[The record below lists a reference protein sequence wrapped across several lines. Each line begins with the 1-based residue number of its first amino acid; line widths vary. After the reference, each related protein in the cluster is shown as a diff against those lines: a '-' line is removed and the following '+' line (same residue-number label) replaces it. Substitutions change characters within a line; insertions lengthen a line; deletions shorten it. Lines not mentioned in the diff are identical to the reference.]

1 MTGLTKT
8 SDGARVSLLGTA
20 RAATWRRPQ
29 IFLHV
34 SIITL
39 LVISLIPVYLMISIS
54 FKNPIQYQHERWI
67 VSFPLRLGNYAA
79 AWEIVSPYLV
89 NTIFV
94 AVVGFVGVAVLSTI
108 GAYVFAQMEF
118 PFREALYYAIIMLL
132 MVPWVISFIP
142 AYMLYAQFRLFDT
155 PVKLLN
161 TFWVLIIPNIAAG
174 PVFGIFLLRAFF
186 SGISKE
192 IYEAARVDGAGH
204 WILITRITVP
214 LSLPVIATLTVI
226 NFIGTWNSFL
236 WPLVTISD
244 QSKQVISVGL
254 FQLSNAY
261 AKSGDSSVWGP
272 LFAGYVIASIPLA
285 LLFLALG
292 KFYVE
297 GLVESGLKV

>member
-1 MTGLTKT
+1 MGITRT
-8 SDGARVSLLGTA
+8 SSGIRFSL
-20 RAATWRRPQ
+20 RAAPTATWRRPQ
-29 IFLHV
+29 ILLHV
-34 SIITL
+34 SIISML
-39 LVISLIPVYLMISIS
+39 LLSLIPIYLMISIS

-67 VSFPLRLGNYAA
+67 ISFPLRLTNYAA
-79 AWEIVSPYLV
+79 AWDIVSPYLI
-89 NTIFV
+89 NTIIV
-94 AVVGFVGVAVLSTI
+94 AVIGFIGVGILSVL

-118 PFREALYYAIIMLL
+118 PFKEALYYAIILLL

-142 AYMLYAQFRLFDT
+142 AYMLYAQFKLLDI
-155 PVKLLN
+155 PVRLLN

-186 SGISKE
+186 TGISKE

-244 QSKQVISVGL
+244 QTKQMISVGL

-261 AKSGDSSVWGP
+261 AKSADNSVWGP

-285 LLFLALG
+285 LLFLGLG

>member
-1 MTGLTKT
+1 M
-8 SDGARVSLLGTA
+8 
-20 RAATWRRPQ
+20 
-29 IFLHV
+29 
-34 SIITL
+34 
-39 LVISLIPVYLMISIS
+39 MISIS
-54 FKNPIQYQHERWI
+54 FKNPIQYQHERWLL
-67 VSFPLRLGNYAA
+67 SFPLRLGNYAA
-79 AWEIVSPYLV
+79 AWDIVAPYLV
-89 NTIFV
+89 NTLIV
-94 AVVGFVGVAVLSTI
+94 AVIGFVGVVILSTL

-118 PFREALYYAIIMLL
+118 PFKETLYFAIIILL
-132 MVPWVISFIP
+132 MIPWVISFIP
-142 AYMLYAQFRLFDT
+142 AYMLYAQFKVFDIQ
-155 PVKLLN
+155 VRLLN
-161 TFWVLIIPNIAAG
+161 TFWVLIIPNIASG

-186 SGISKE
+186 SSISKE

-244 QSKQVISVGL
+244 QTKQMISVGL

-261 AKSGDSSVWGP
+261 SRSADNSVWGP

-285 LLFLALG
+285 LLFVGLG

>member
-1 MTGLTKT
+1 MTYTKT
-8 SDGARVSLLGTA
+8 AAGTFLPWRSA
-20 RAATWRRPQ
+20 RAMTWRRPQ
-29 IFLHV
+29 ILLHV
-34 SIITL
+34 SIISML
-39 LVISLIPVYLMISIS
+39 IVSLIPVYLMISIS

-79 AWEIVSPYLV
+79 AWDIVAPYLG
-89 NTIFV
+89 NTLVV
-94 AVVGFVGVAVLSTI
+94 AVVGFIGVAVLSVL
-108 GAYVFAQMEF
+108 GAYVFAQMSF
-118 PFREALYYAIIMLL
+118 PFKEVLYYAIILLL

-155 PVKLLN
+155 PIRLLN

-192 IYEAARVDGAGH
+192 IYEAASVDGAGH
-204 WILITRITVP
+204 WILISRITLP

-244 QSKQVISVGL
+244 DSKQMISVGL
-254 FQLSNAY
+254 FQLSNAF
-261 AKSGDSSVWGP
+261 ARSADNSVWGP

>member
-1 MTGLTKT
+1 MGLT
-8 SDGARVSLLGTA
+8 RTA
-20 RAATWRRPQ
+20 SGIRLPLRSTQAKTWRRPQ
-29 IFLHV
+29 ILLHA

-39 LVISLIPVYLMISIS
+39 LLISLIPVYLMVSIS
-54 FKNPIQYQHERWI
+54 FKNPIQYQYERWI
-67 VSFPLRLGNYAA
+67 ISFPLRLSNYAA
-79 AWEIVSPYLV
+79 AWEIVAPYLV
-89 NTIFV
+89 NTIIV
-94 AVVGFVGVAVLSTI
+94 AVIGFIGVAILSTI
-108 GAYVFAQMEF
+108 GAYVFAQMQF
-118 PFREALYYAIIMLL
+118 PFKEALYYAIIMLL

-142 AYMLYAQFRLFDT
+142 AYMLYAQFKLFDT
-155 PVKLLN
+155 PVRLLN
-161 TFWVLIIPNIAAG
+161 TYWVLIIPNIAAG

-204 WILITRITVP
+204 WILITRITLP

-244 QSKQVISVGL
+244 QTKQVISVGL

-261 AKSGDSSVWGP
+261 AQSADNSVWGP

-285 LLFLALG
+285 LLFLGLG

-297 GLVESGLKV
+297 GLVELGLKV